1 MTAFVLVP
9 GAGGAAWYW
18 HRVVPLL
25 TDADCTV
32 VPVDLHGEDPGRG
45 LPEYAATVRAAMSG
59 LSDVVLVGQSMGA
72 FTVPMAITPAV
83 RRIVLLN
90 GMVPLPGE
98 TPGAWWDA
106 TGQPAAMAAADA
118 AAGRTGDF
126 DVETHF
132 RHDVPAL
139 VIAAGADQAREP
151 AGTPF
156 GQPAAFDAWPVP
168 VRSVAGRDDRFFP
181 LEFQRRLAR
190 ERLGVDLEEIP
201 GGHLAALS
209 HPAAVA
215 AALLVS
221 A

>member
-9 GAGGAAWYW
+9 GAGGAAWFW

-25 TDADCTV
+25 TAADCTAV
-32 VPVDLHGEDPGRG
+32 AVDLRGEDPARG
-45 LPEYAATVRAAMSG
+45 LPEYAETVRAAISG
-59 LSDVVLVGQSMGA
+59 HTDVVLVGQSMGA

-83 RRIVLLN
+83 RAVVLLN
-90 GMVPLPGE
+90 GMVPVPGE
-98 TPGAWWDA
+98 TPGAWWEA
-106 TGQPAAMAAADA
+106 TGQPAAMAAADQ
-118 AAGRTGDF
+118 AAGRTGGF

-132 RHDVPAL
+132 LHDVPAV
-139 VIAAGADQAREP
+139 VIAAGADDVREP
-151 AGTPF
+151 AATPF
-156 GQPAAFDAWPVP
+156 GQPCTFGGWPVP

-181 LEFQRRLAR
+181 LEFQRRLAA
-190 ERLGVDLEEIP
+190 ERLGVELEEIA

-209 HPAAVA
+209 QPAAVA